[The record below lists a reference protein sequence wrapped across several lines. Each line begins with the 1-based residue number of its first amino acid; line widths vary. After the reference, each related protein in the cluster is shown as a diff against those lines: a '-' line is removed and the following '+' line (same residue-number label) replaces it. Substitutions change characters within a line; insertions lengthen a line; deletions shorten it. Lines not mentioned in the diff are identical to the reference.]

1 MRPGVDLCQFG
12 VTRIWPSPIS
22 LLPCR
27 PFRQTGLARGGVRRG
42 ATKTSHRDGTGCDLR
57 RCGGALPFPHTVT
70 HFSRISIGISFLL
83 SIKPPPK
90 LKLPRLLGSAVSPA
104 PTWAGLGRARSIHP
118 HSYFRSRSS
127 AGRAALHHQPSN
139 QARPPRRDN
148 NSQPYSRL
156 LLSCNRRAELI
167 PTQPYQLGE
176 SRIVFLGFR
185 FFFFFPFAWI
195 CDDRQGQ
202 GDTEHITH
210 LEFRICHHHH
220 WDTRGIVA
228 SSWFWFFKRAISCH
242 ISSHLFY
249 T

>member
-42 ATKTSHRDGTGCDLR
+42 TTKTSHRDGTGCDLR

-139 QARPPRRDN
+139 QARPTRRQQFATIFKVVTFL
-148 NSQPYSRL
+148 QPSSRTHPD
-156 LLSCNRRAELI
+156 SAVPAR
-167 PTQPYQLGE
+167 GE
-176 SRIVFLGFR
+176 SDRIFGISLL
-185 FFFFFPFAWI
+185 FFFSF
-195 CDDRQGQ
+195 CLDMR
-202 GDTEHITH
+202 
-210 LEFRICHHHH
+210 
-220 WDTRGIVA
+220 
-228 SSWFWFFKRAISCH
+228 
-242 ISSHLFY
+242 
-249 T
+249 